1 MALVSTNSTQEE
13 DLLRLPPQ
21 ALEAEQSILGSMML
35 DNRVID
41 EISSELETR
50 DFYRSDHQAI
60 FSEIIRLDEK
70 GEAAD
75 VVTVSESLTNLGE
88 LEKVGGLA
96 YLGTLAKNTPN
107 TGNVKSYAKIVRE
120 RAILRRLI
128 ESANDIIQK
137 AYQPEGKQPEEILDF
152 AESVIFEIAKNNN
165 EAKAGFRKIDGL
177 LAEAVD
183 KIEELFKTKQTVT
196 GVPTGFIDLDT
207 KTTGLQGGDLVI
219 VAGRPSMGKTSFAMN
234 LVEEAAIKQNMPV
247 AVFSMEMPGAQLATR
262 MLASLSRVNS
272 TRLRTGQLNNE
283 DWPKLTSAM
292 SLLQDKHIYIDDTPA
307 LSPLEVRTRARRLA
321 AEHEHGL
328 GMIMV
333 DYLQLMRGSDSANN
347 ENRTLEISNITRSLK
362 GLAKELDC
370 PIVVL
375 SQLNRS
381 LEQRPN
387 KRPIMSDLRECLTG
401 DSAVFMADTGEYR
414 PIKDLVGKRGF
425 SVLAMDNDFK
435 LKTSECVD
443 VWETGEKPVFELTTK
458 SGNKITAS
466 DNHPFYTIDGW
477 KALAELEVGEF
488 VGTPRRIECQVASE
502 LEDDEIIM
510 LAHMLGDGCYVK
522 GQPVHYTSQEPAS
535 LKVVSSAAKRLW
547 NIDSRQVPDA
557 TSSKRWHV
565 YLPSPYPLARGCH
578 HPFMDLL
585 HRVANDKA
593 RSYEKKIPDTI
604 FNSSAAQIALF
615 IQHLWSTD
623 GGVFIRSNSRG
634 AHKLHYSS
642 NSKALIIGLK
652 SLLLRFGI
660 SSSIQTSQKENYRPS
675 HVLCVTGKPNIIKFA
690 EQIGIFGSKSQTL
703 NKLRNLMG
711 SIVTNPNS
719 DVVPKQIWGKIRELK
734 TERGLTERAFQ
745 ANLGTQYCGSSLYK
759 SNLSRQRLCR
769 VAHVLE
775 SNFLQNVAHSD
786 ITWDRIESIENKGT
800 EMTYDM
806 HIVDEHNFIANDFIV
821 HNSGA
826 IEQDADLI
834 MFIYRHEVYEEDTD
848 QKGLAEII
856 IGKQRNG
863 PIGTVRLAF
872 LGEFTRFENY
882 ANPNFTPDHH

>member
-1 MALVSTNSTQEE
+1 MALVSTNTTHEE

-21 ALEAEQSILGSMML
+21 AIEAEQSILGSMML

-41 EISSELETR
+41 EISSELEVR

-60 FSEIIRLDEK
+60 YSEIIRLDEK

-165 EAKAGFRKIDGL
+165 QAKAGFRKIDGL

-196 GVPTGFIDLDT
+196 GVPTGFVDLDT
-207 KTTGLQGGDLVI
+207 KTSGLQGGDLVI
-219 VAGRPSMGKTSFAMN
+219 VAGRPSMGKTSFSMN
-234 LVEEAAIKQNMPV
+234 LIEYAAINQNLPV

-272 TRLRTGQLNNE
+272 TRLRTGQLEND

-292 SLLQDKHIYIDDTPA
+292 SMLQDKNIYIDDTPA

-328 GMIMV
+328 GMIML
-333 DYLQLMRGSDSANN
+333 DYLQLMRGSDSGNS

-387 KRPIMSDLRECLTG
+387 KRPVMSDLRECLVG
-401 DSAVFMADTGEYR
+401 DSAILMADTGEYL
-414 PIKDLVGKRGF
+414 PIKDLVGRHGF
-425 SVLAMDNDFK
+425 NVLAMDDDFK
-435 LKTSECVD
+435 LKPSECLD
-443 VWETGEKPVFELTTK
+443 VWETGEKQVFEITTK
-458 SGNKITAS
+458 SGNTITAS
-466 DNHPFYTIDGW
+466 DNHPFYTVDGW
-477 KALAELEVGEF
+477 KPLAELEVGEF
-488 VGTPRRIECQVASE
+488 VATPRRSGSQTVSQ
-502 LEDDEIIM
+502 LQDDEIII

-522 GQPVHYTSQEPAS
+522 GQPIHYTGQETAS
-535 LKVVSSAAKRLW
+535 RKVVSKAAKRLW
-547 NIDSRQVPDA
+547 GIDSKEVQDA
-557 TSSKRWHV
+557 SLLDCWHV
-565 YLPSPYPLARGCH
+565 YLPSPYPLTRGRH
-578 HPFMDLL
+578 HPFVNLL
-585 HRVANDKA
+585 HRVGNDKA
-593 RSYEKKIPDTI
+593 RSHEKKIPVTI
-604 FNSSAAQIALF
+604 FNSSEAQVALF

-623 GGVFIRSNSRG
+623 GGVFIRSNPRD

-642 NSKALIIGLK
+642 NSEALVTGLK

-660 SSSIQTSQKENYRPS
+660 SSSIQKSQKANCRPGYILS
-675 HVLCVTGKPNIIKFA
+675 VTGKPNIIKFA
-690 EQIGIFGSKSQTL
+690 EQIGIFGSKSKTL
-703 NKLRNLMG
+703 SKLVNLMKP
-711 SIVTNPNS
+711 VTTNPNS
-719 DVVPKQIWGKIRELK
+719 DVIPKQIWGKIHELK
-734 TERGLTERAFQ
+734 TEQGFTERAFQ
-745 ANLGTQYCGSSLYK
+745 ASLNTQYCGSSLYK

-775 SNFLQNVAHSD
+775 SDFLQKLAHSD
-786 ITWDRIESIENKGT
+786 ITWDRIESVESKGV

-806 HIVDEHNFIANDFIV
+806 HIADQHNFVANDFIV

-826 IEQDADLI
+826 IEQDADVI
-834 MFIYRHEVYEEDTD
+834 MFIYRHEVYEPDTD

-863 PIGTVRLAF
+863 PIGMVRLAF

-882 ANPNFTPDHH
+882 ANPNFSADPH